1 MQSALRKEEPPLA
14 DVFLTMW
21 VTPMLSAN
29 QSALSIQSVQMI
41 KHASTTNVKTHV
53 LVNVVS
59 MQLVMLQT
67 MSHSVLVI
75 LDILGMP
82 LLPVLESQHVSF
94 TFASFLLA

>member
-1 MQSALRKEEPPLA
+1 MQSVLLREGQPLA

-41 KHASTTNVKTHV
+41 KHASTTSVKTHV

-59 MQLVMLQT
+59 MHLAMSQT
-67 MSHSVLVI
+67 IFHSVLVI
-75 LDILGMP
+75 LDILGMH
-82 LLPVLESQHVSF
+82 LLPALESQHVSF
-94 TFASFLLA
+94 TLALYPVA

>member
-1 MQSALRKEEPPLA
+1 MQSVLLREGQPLA

-41 KHASTTNVKTHV
+41 KHASTTSVKTHV

-59 MQLVMLQT
+59 MHLAMSQT
-67 MSHSVLVI
+67 IFHNVLVTQ
-75 LDILGMP
+75 DILEM
-82 LLPVLESQHVSF
+82 LLSNVLESQHVS
-94 TFASFLLA
+94 SILN